1 MKYNANNIVVVYKSK
16 YGTGKQYA
24 EWIADEVNA
33 DLFERSKV
41 SIDDLLQYDTIVYGG
56 SMYAVGILGISL
68 IKKNFDKIKDK
79 KIIIFSVGASPPHPE
94 AIEAVKNSNFTDE
107 MKESVHFF
115 HFRGSFDYNKL
126 NFKHKVMMYLLKKK
140 LERKKENVRTDDE
153 KGMLGSYD
161 KPADWTNKK
170 NIKPIIECILESRA
184 N

>member
-79 KIIIFSVGASPPHPE
+79 KIIIFSVGASPPHTE
-94 AIEAVKNSNFTDE
+94 ALEHVKNSNFTE
-107 MKESVHFF
+107 AMKERVNYF
-115 HFRGSFDYNKL
+115 HLRGGFDYDKL
-126 NFKHKVMMYLLKKK
+126 NSIDKIMMYLLKKK
-140 LERKKENVRTDDE
+140 LEHKNQDRLDNDE
-153 KGMLGSYD
+153 IGMLASY
-161 KPADWTNKK
+161 KRPTYWMNKCA
-170 NIKPIIECILESRA
+170 IDPIIECIKGSIK
-184 N
+184 